1 MIIDPEVH
9 KVTVKRV
16 PGTDTP
22 AQPVRQYSAAEWFRA
37 YQQQGVN
44 PNDYQA
50 NMQAMWNN
58 VLNRKA

>member
-1 MIIDPEVH
+1 MNIDPEVH

-16 PGTDTP
+16 PGSNTP
-22 AQPVRQYSAAEWFRA
+22 VQSARQYSAAEWFRA

-50 NMQAMWNN
+50 NISAMWDN